1 MFRIFQ
7 TQKKIDRN
15 NLDGAQ
21 TRETKMKK
29 LGLNLSE
36 HYSIPITLA
45 LQFVSIKTKLGIFG
59 VREFVTQNK
68 IKHYSKKCWMMK
80 ENDGNKEAKLNAW
93 SSLLV
98 LMEKAKEVHHI

>member
-21 TRETKMKK
+21 TREPKMKK

-68 IKHYSKKCWMMK
+68 IKKVLNDEGKRWKQRSKVKCLK
-80 ENDGNKEAKLNAW
+80 
-93 SSLLV
+93 
-98 LMEKAKEVHHI
+98 